1 MNKQMSYLILLILFG
16 GLGAQSD
23 YEDYLKKDQ
32 QAFSEYEASI
42 TAAYEKYELED
53 KQAFEKYQREVE
65 EKWEEF
71 KSPTVK
77 EFVEYDDKKESRTS
91 VDFEK
96 GTITVEVL
104 LEEGES
110 AEKAQQKL
118 KEVTEKIVKSKGE
131 DDKPLLE
138 NQLES
143 PKKEKVTP
151 ANIQQLS
158 SELIKKDKMQVE
170 KNHR

>member
-1 MNKQMSYLILLILFG
+1 MKLIIKIAVQIVIFFG
-16 GLGAQSD
+16 CLCAQSD
-23 YEDYLKKDQ
+23 YEEWLKKDEQ
-32 QAFSEYEASI
+32 TFAEYEASI
-42 TAAYEKYELED
+42 TAEYEKYELED
-53 KQAFEKYQREVE
+53 KQAFEKFKREVE

-71 KSPTVK
+71 KSPTKK
-77 EFVEYDDKKESRTS
+77 EYVEYDDKKESRTS
-91 VDFEK
+91 IDFEK

-158 SELIKKDKMQVE
+158 SELIKKDKIQVE
-170 KNHR
+170 KNH

>member
-1 MNKQMSYLILLILFG
+1 MIINKQMLSYVLLIIIS
-16 GLGAQSD
+16 GLWAQSD

-32 QAFSEYEASI
+32 QAFAEYEASI
-42 TAAYEKYELED
+42 TAEYEKYELED
-53 KQAFEKYQREVE
+53 KQAFEKFKREVE

-71 KSPTVK
+71 KSPSKK
-77 EFVEYDDKKESRTS
+77 EYVEYDDKKESRTS

-118 KEVTEKIVKSKGE
+118 KEVTEIIVLKY
-131 DDKPLLE
+131 
-138 NQLES
+138 
-143 PKKEKVTP
+143 
-151 ANIQQLS
+151 
-158 SELIKKDKMQVE
+158 
-170 KNHR
+170 

>member
-1 MNKQMSYLILLILFG
+1 MIIDKPMSYSVLLILLGVLW
-16 GLGAQSD
+16 AQSD

-53 KQAFEKYQREVE
+53 KQAFEKYKREIE

-71 KSPTVK
+71 KSPTKK
-77 EFVEYDDKKESRTS
+77 EYVEYDDKKESRTS

-118 KEVTEKIVKSKGE
+118 KELT
-131 DDKPLLE
+131 
-138 NQLES
+138 
-143 PKKEKVTP
+143 
-151 ANIQQLS
+151 
-158 SELIKKDKMQVE
+158 
-170 KNHR
+170 